1 MSNEPK
7 WERITDPEKIFHLQK
22 AGWEIEVTAGTVWV
36 PWDVKV
42 WNSSWSFRARPPKPK
57 MKQVK
62 LLAYLGDI
70 YLHLVR
76 EDVPL
81 PEGIRWTRQPHLD
94 KIAEVLE

>member
-1 MSNEPK
+1 MNNELE
-7 WERITDPEKIFHLQK
+7 WERIIDPEKIFHLQK

-62 LLAYLGDI
+62 MSCYLVGN
-70 YLHLVR
+70 YLHWCVK
-76 EDVPL
+76 
-81 PEGIRWTRQPHLD
+81 IRRRCITDELD
-94 KIAEVLE
+94 SPAAP